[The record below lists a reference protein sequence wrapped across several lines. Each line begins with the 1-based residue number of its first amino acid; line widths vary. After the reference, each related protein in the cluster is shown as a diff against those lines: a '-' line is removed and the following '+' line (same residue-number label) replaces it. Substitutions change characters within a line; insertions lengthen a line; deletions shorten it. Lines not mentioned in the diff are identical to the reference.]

1 MAKYEIPREY
11 HYRIHHVRPR
21 FKNDVEKVL
30 LFVATELLRLR
41 PMGKKDFDKKFN
53 RALRLFPGNAILAEK
68 TISNWRTEI
77 SSLFGMILQYPST
90 EMCEPSAN
98 AKRLAEKQDLV
109 EFFKYFLYTFQYPG
123 GHIKSHEVKK
133 LIESG
138 IKFKPAY
145 YILELL
151 LSAEKMKKGR
161 FGITKAEATHC
172 IFNDLRV
179 TRDNRS
185 FDEVIDLIDRNRKS
199 NLDYDWSGDVIR
211 YAGDILDYMAY
222 ANLLKKHGNEYY
234 LNHDEKDAI
243 MFFITKNVWYNQYDK
258 LYGASFTLQDLNE
271 IGNSWFYY
279 VNDFVGKINFET
291 DILTYINVD
300 KSQYLKLESA
310 SHAALIS
317 EFRERIEKPLGVKTK
332 EIGDTGESLIHGHEC
347 MKLKQARRDDLVQK
361 VVIIPT
367 YLAMGYDI
375 RSYEPDETIKCIEVK
390 TTISNSALDFNRF
403 HLTDN
408 EWNVAGNFKEKYFV
422 YRLMITRANIKLFVI
437 KNPIDM
443 YKKGHLDVKLE
454 NGAEVQFKAEAGTF
468 EEILIWKK

>member
-30 LFVATELLRLR
+30 LFVATELLRLH
-41 PMGKKDFDKKFN
+41 PMGKKDFDEKFN

-77 SSLFGMILQYPST
+77 SSLFGMILQDPGTMMCMPSD
-90 EMCEPSAN
+90 N

-133 LIESG
+133 LIEAG
-138 IKFKPAY
+138 IKFKPAH

-151 LSAEKMKKGR
+151 SSAEKTKKGR

-179 TRDNRS
+179 TRDNRG
-185 FDEVIDLIDRNRKS
+185 FDEVIGLIDRNRKS

-211 YAGDILDYMAY
+211 YAGDILDYMVY

-243 MFFITKNVWYNQYDK
+243 LFFIKKNVWYNRYDK
-258 LYGASFTLQDLNE
+258 LYGASFSLQNLNE

-300 KSQYLKLESA
+300 KSQYLKLESD

-317 EFRERIEKPLGVKTK
+317 EFREKIENPLGVKTK

-347 MKLKQARRDDLVQK
+347 MKLKQAKREDLVQK

-443 YKKGHLDVKLE
+443 YKKGYLDVKLE
-454 NGAEVQFKAEAGTF
+454 NGAEVQFKAKAGAF